1 MANRLGDVPGE
12 ASGAKQAG
20 EQPRQHW
27 QKRQTGAARWP
38 YAGWWARIFVRFTA
52 FKWRWGAIS
61 EGRPEDLRRQFFPV
75 RHALLKL
82 LPLDPEQ
89 GTRTKHGCHLAEPDE
104 DKKLPEQP
112 PHFRP
117 GSTGSPADKPSE
129 CRSAHRAAC
138 RVCDGCSTDAHR
150 CSGQNVP
157 APDPAPV
164 PTSRSC

>member
-1 MANRLGDVPGE
+1 MANRLGDIPGE

-20 EQPRQHW
+20 EQTRQHW
-27 QKRQTGAARWP
+27 QDRQTGAA
-38 YAGWWARIFVRFTA
+38 GWWQARIFVRFTA
-52 FKWRWGAIS
+52 FKWRWRAIS
-61 EGRPEDLRRQFFPV
+61 ECRPESLRGQFFPV

-89 GTRTKHGCHLAEPDE
+89 GARTEHGGHLAEPDE

-129 CRSAHRAAC
+129 CRSGHRAAC
-138 RVCDGCSTDAHR
+138 PVCGECSTDAR
-150 CSGQNVP
+150 QCSGQNAP

-164 PTSRSC
+164 PRGRSC